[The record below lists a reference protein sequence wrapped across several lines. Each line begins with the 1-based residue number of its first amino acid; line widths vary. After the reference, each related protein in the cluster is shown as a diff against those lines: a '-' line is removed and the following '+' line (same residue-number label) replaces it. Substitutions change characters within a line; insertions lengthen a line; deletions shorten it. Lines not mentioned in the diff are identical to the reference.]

1 MSSLCKSI
9 KSKKYSH
16 LQCPNHSS
24 GGSDFCAKHKRTQL
38 LWVSSTP
45 QRPPLTRKQK
55 AAAEKIQRFW
65 LFKGRR
71 KALAIHGP
79 ALFES
84 SISTNNTDI
93 YTLAPSTTIPFTYHF
108 SYSDD
113 AKRIWVFDL
122 RFLMHLLH
130 HGNLK
135 NPYTQEPIPPNTL
148 ERLQRRAEILRKQKV
163 PIVYMEDA
171 NLTPEQIW
179 NQKVMDVFLKLT
191 SLGYG
196 VNMCWFETMSV
207 LAHVNFYGRLYA
219 MWNNELPLTR
229 AQKDIIV
236 PGYNSG
242 RTILFKWSPRET
254 VEGLHDIRW
263 WRKHNLALMNAFLSR
278 GQDRATQGCGALYIL
293 TALANIHTRVG
304 EAFPWLVE
312 E

>member
-16 LQCPNHSS
+16 LQCPNQSS
-24 GGSDFCAKHKRTQL
+24 GGSEFCAKHKRTKV

-65 LFKGRR
+65 LLSGRR

-84 SISTNNTDI
+84 SITTNNTDI
-93 YTLAPSTTIPFTYHF
+93 YTLASISTIPFTYHF

-113 AKRIWVFDL
+113 AKRVWVFDL

-135 NPYTQEPIPPNTL
+135 NPYTQEAIPPNTL
-148 ERLQRRAEILRKQKV
+148 ERLQRRAEILRNQKV
-163 PIVYMEDA
+163 PIVYMEEA

-179 NQKVMDVFLKLT
+179 NQKVMDVFLKIT

-196 VNMCWFETMSV
+196 VNMCWFETMTV

-219 MWNNELPLTR
+219 MWNYELPLTQV
-229 AQKDIIV
+229 QKDIIV
-236 PGYNSG
+236 PGYKSG
-242 RTILFKWSPRET
+242 RTILFKWTPRET
-254 VEGLHDIRW
+254 MEGLHDIRW

-304 EAFPWLVE
+304 EAFPWLVQD
-312 E
+312 